1 MEPYCKVLPICYT
14 PIQTSR
20 EFSVGQIS
28 CFNHSLNVIGS
39 KESLVR
45 ESDVSLADYG
55 TRFIIPG
62 V

>member
-20 EFSVGQIS
+20 EFSVVRS
-28 CFNHSLNVIGS
+28 VVLNVIGS
-39 KESLVR
+39 KESSVR